1 MRQRDKD
8 RKKRERGAV
17 VCRLPLSERRY
28 LKMSAFVPEV
38 QPKLR
43 MLCRSLA
50 RIVQEYYKDPLHRA
64 EFEKWHL
71 EKYGE
76 PYIWIPVNDASE
88 VGK

>member
-1 MRQRDKD
+1 MPL
-8 RKKRERGAV
+8 
-17 VCRLPLSERRY
+17 LPADFTQPSLQIILRIN
-28 LKMSAFVPEV
+28 LDGTKMSAFVPEV
-38 QPKLR
+38 QPQLR

-76 PYIWIPVNDASE
+76 PYVWIPVNDASE

>member
-1 MRQRDKD
+1 
-8 RKKRERGAV
+8 
-17 VCRLPLSERRY
+17 
-28 LKMSAFVPEV
+28 
-38 QPKLR
+38 

-76 PYIWIPVNDASE
+76 PYVWIPVNDASE
-88 VGK
+88 VGQ